1 MNPAAPKK
9 PKCHFKYTGGRYMM
23 AVCLANTHG
32 LTMHLS
38 GKLCNLW
45 NKFTVNKDLRA
56 VLGEMNRRH
65 DLISEI
71 E

>member
-1 MNPAAPKK
+1 
-9 PKCHFKYTGGRYMM
+9 MM